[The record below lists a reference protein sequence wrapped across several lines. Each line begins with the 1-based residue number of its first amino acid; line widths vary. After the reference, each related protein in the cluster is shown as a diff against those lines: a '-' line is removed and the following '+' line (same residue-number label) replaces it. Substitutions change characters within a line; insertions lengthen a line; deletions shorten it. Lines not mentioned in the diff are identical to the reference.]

1 MPPADP
7 TSLATSLGYSPA
19 KLAAPGF
26 RPHADMPPLERAGSP
41 YSFFEFWRPLYF
53 YLPVWAYAGWLS
65 LRYGGLSLPTIAN
78 PRLPKGGLV
87 GESKRETLEE
97 LGEEGLSHLAPYTT
111 LTRSSASAEED
122 GDLAQRRMA
131 EAGLAFP
138 LVAKPDLGCRGIG
151 VKLICNREDLV
162 AYLAAFPEGLEL
174 MLQELVTAEG
184 EAGIFYVRLPGDPKG
199 RIFSLTL
206 KYSAYVK
213 GDGHKTLRDLILADP
228 RAARISEIYF
238 ERHAAQLDTVIPKGA
253 TFRLSFTRNHCRGA
267 IFRDGQ
273 AYITPEMT
281 RAFDRIAQE
290 IPEFYFGRFDVRFDS
305 LAALQRG
312 EDFTIVEF
320 NGAGSEALHIWDGR
334 MPLWRAYRDLLQQYA
349 LLYKIGHLNRKRGYK
364 PMPFRELI
372 RLYREQLRLDG
383 SLPLTD

>member
-1 MPPADP
+1 MPPSDP
-7 TSLATSLGYSPA
+7 TSAATSLGYSPA

-26 RPHADMPPLERAGSP
+26 KPHADMPPLERAGRP
-41 YSFFEFWRPLYF
+41 YSFFEFWKPLYF

-87 GESKRETLEE
+87 GESKRDTLSE
-97 LGEEGLSHLAPYTT
+97 LGPLGRRSLAPYITV
-111 LTRSSASAEED
+111 TRSDAGAEKD
-122 GDLAQRRMA
+122 AALALERMDEA
-131 EAGLAFP
+131 ELAFP
-138 LVAKPDLGCRGIG
+138 LVAKPDLGARGVG
-151 VKLICNREDLV
+151 VKLVCSRDDLV
-162 AYLAAFPEGLEL
+162 DYLSAFPQDLDV

-184 EAGIFYVRLPGDPKG
+184 EAGVFYVRLPGEPKG

-213 GDGHKTLRDLILADP
+213 GDGRKTLRELILDDP

-238 ERHAAQLDTVIPKGA
+238 ERHAERLDSVIPDGA
-253 TFRLSFTRNHCRGA
+253 SFRLSFTRNHCRGA

-273 AYITPEMT
+273 EHITPEMT
-281 RAFDRIAQE
+281 QAFDEIAQE

-305 LAALQRG
+305 LNALKRG
-312 EDFTIVEF
+312 EDFSIVEF

-334 MPLWRAYRDLLQQYA
+334 MPLWRAYRDLLKQYR
-349 LLYKIGHLNRKRGYK
+349 LLYKIGYLNRKRGYK
-364 PMPFRELI
+364 PTPFRELI
-372 RLYREQLRLDG
+372 RLYRAQLKLDG